1 MLRKFIGFLFSALIV
16 VLAFLTSPPV
26 VAQQASWIQV
36 EAHPSLAE
44 AEGRARAYGT
54 AFGDVNGFRMRSGWY
69 AVALGPYGPA
79 EARERLQELR
89 IAGVIPID
97 SYLADGQAYGTQF
110 WPAGAAVSNAA
121 PAPTEGLIQV
131 LPIPQTQQQPSVAP
145 VTQTTQQALPQ
156 EPREETRAQAR
167 ANESALSADERKA
180 IQIAL
185 QWFGFYKSGIDGA
198 FGPGSRRAMA
208 VWQEENLYPA
218 TGVLTTRQ
226 RTTLLDNY
234 QRALAAL
241 GLEEVR
247 EETAGIEI
255 TMPGALV
262 EFEKYNYPFVHYAPK
277 DDSGVRILL
286 ISQPGDTA
294 RLTALYNVMKTL
306 QIVPP
311 TGSRSLKSREF
322 TLTGQDDT
330 LHSYSY
336 ARQQTGM
343 IKGFTLAYP
352 PEKAGEMKKVIEVMQ
367 RTLTSRDAAL
377 SEEMSQTDAQSLDLL
392 SGLELRKP
400 TSVRS
405 GFFVNSSGAV
415 LTSAESLDSCAR
427 ITFGDDQEA
436 EIGARNGHL
445 AVLKPKTSL
454 APLGYA
460 RFASG
465 VGRLRSDV
473 TVAGYSY
480 GGKLPAPTMTFGTL
494 ADIRGL
500 QGEEDLQRL
509 EIATLGGDVG
519 GPVLDMSGAVTGLV
533 LPDRQ
538 ASRTLPDGV
547 ALSARPEPVLD
558 FLKSNGVAV
567 SLAEERAEVG
577 PEEVASRASDMT
589 VLVNCW

>member
-1 MLRKFIGFLFSALIV
+1 MLRSFVGFLFSALV
-16 VLAFLTSPPV
+16 VVFALVPAAPAA
-26 VAQQASWIQV
+26 AQQAAWIQV
-36 EAHPSLAE
+36 EAHPSLVE

-69 AVALGPYGPA
+69 AVALGPYA
-79 EARERLQELR
+79 AADADARLQELR
-89 IAGVIPID
+89 SAGVIPLD
-97 SYLADGQAYGTQF
+97 SYLADGQDYGTQF
-110 WPAGAAVSNAA
+110 WPTGAAASAAA
-121 PAPTEGLIQV
+121 PARSATPAQPLTATPAETAQLS
-131 LPIPQTQQQPSVAP
+131 QT
-145 VTQTTQQALPQ
+145 
-156 EPREETRAQAR
+156 REETRAEAQAAER
-167 ANESALSADERKA
+167 ALGAEDRKE
-180 IQIAL
+180 IQTAL
-185 QWFGFYKSGIDGA
+185 QWFGFYNSGIDGA

-208 VWQEENLYPA
+208 AWQQDKAYRA

-226 RTTLLDNY
+226 RNELVDSY
-234 QRALAAL
+234 RQGLAAL
-241 GLEEVR
+241 GLEEIR
-247 EETAGIEI
+247 EETAGIDI

-262 EFEKYNYPFVHYAPK
+262 AFEKYDYPFVHYGPRNG
-277 DDSGVRILL
+277 SEVRILL
-286 ISQPGDTA
+286 ISQPGDA
-294 RLTALYNVMKTL
+294 SRLSALYKVMQTL

-311 TGSRSLKSREF
+311 KGSRALKGREF
-322 TLTGQDDT
+322 TLTGQGDA

-336 ARQQTGM
+336 ARLENGM

-352 PEKAGEMKKVIEVMQ
+352 PEKAGEMAKAIDVMQ

-377 SEEMSQTDAQSLDLL
+377 SETMSPSGAQSLDLL

-400 TSVRS
+400 KTVRS
-405 GFFVNSSGAV
+405 GFFVSRSGTV
-415 LTSAESLDSCAR
+415 LTSAESLDSCTR

-436 EIGARNGHL
+436 EIGARDDRL
-445 AVLKPKTSL
+445 AILQPKTSL

-460 RFASG
+460 RFAQS
-465 VGRLRSDV
+465 VGRLRSGV

-500 QGEEDLQRL
+500 RGEEDLQRL

-533 LPDRQ
+533 LPDAQTGR
-538 ASRTLPDGV
+538 ALPEGV
-547 ALSARPEPVLD
+547 ALSVRPEPVLD

-567 SLAEERAEVG
+567 SLAEERAAVEPDVI
-577 PEEVASRASDMT
+577 AARASDMT